1 MYDRVHI
8 GTKSMEIEDDEFYSL
23 GEMNEELEHD
33 SPEVNDDTQDPND
46 NEYLDLSDKEHLDLS
61 VGENE
66 VESGNI
72 PVLGMSFE
80 SDEAAYDYYNEYARY
95 VGFSV
100 QKQRSNKYRHTN
112 VI

>member
-8 GTKSMEIEDDEFYSL
+8 DTKSMEIENYEFYSL
-23 GEMNEELEHD
+23 GETNEELEYD
-33 SPEVNDDTQDPND
+33 SPEVNDDTQDPNN
-46 NEYLDLSDKEHLDLS
+46 NEHFDLS
-61 VGENE
+61 VGEKE

-72 PVLGMSFE
+72 QVLGMSFK

-100 QKQRSNKYRHTN
+100 RKQRSNK
-112 VI
+112 I

>member
-8 GTKSMEIEDDEFYSL
+8 GTKSMEIEDGEFYSL
-23 GEMNEELEHD
+23 GETNEELEYD
-33 SPEVNDDTQDPND
+33 SPEVNDDTQDPSD
-46 NEYLDLSDKEHLDLS
+46 NEHFDLS
-61 VGENE
+61 VGEKE

-72 PVLGMSFE
+72 PVLGMIFD
-80 SDEAAYDYYNEYARY
+80 SDEAAYDYYNQYARY

-100 QKQRSNKYRHTN
+100 RKRRSNKYRNTD